1 MYWWWPRWRNASGD
15 NVMSD
20 QQYTHWQTEQD
31 ENQIIWLSLDYADGN
46 TNILTKSV
54 LEELKAI
61 LDSLQSSN
69 ASGLIINSKKANGFL
84 AGADI
89 TEFTALKTS
98 EAAFEKLRFGQTVFE
113 LIEKLPFP
121 SLALIHGF
129 CLGGGMEL
137 ALACTYRVAEDSANC
152 KLGLPEV
159 LLGIHPGYGGAVRL
173 PELIGDLPALQLML
187 AGRSVVAKQA
197 KRMGMID
204 AVVPVRQMRV
214 TAIALIKSNKP
225 KRSPSWINKLAS
237 YPVAKQATALLIR
250 QQIKKR
256 VSPAHY
262 PAPFKLLD
270 CWKDFSSDRPK
281 RFIQEASSV
290 TDLFAN
296 SPGTQQLVRVFM
308 LQERMKALA
317 KTGSFKPR
325 HVHVVGA
332 GIMGGD
338 IAAWC
343 AMQGFQVTLQD
354 REPKYIAPAIQRA
367 HQLFERKIRES
378 HLCTAAKDRLMPD
391 HQGIGV
397 SKADVVIEA
406 IYENLEAK
414 QALYAQ
420 IEPQIRADTILATNT
435 SSLPL
440 EVLSEKLK
448 DPARLVG
455 LHFFNPV
462 AKMQL
467 VEIIYADDTNQQ
479 VLDNSASFVKKISK
493 LPLPVKSSPGFLV
506 NRILMPYIMEAIILV
521 DEGVAPEDI
530 DRAAVEFG
538 MPMGPIELAD
548 VVGLDICSHVGKV
561 LADAFNLP
569 VSDRLQYKLNQDELG
584 RKSGQGFYLWKN
596 GKMSKQNKPKS
607 LVDKQVQDRLVL
619 SLVNETVKC
628 LEEGLVA
635 DADLLDAGVIFGT
648 GFAPFRGGPI
658 QYARTSG
665 PIQLRDRLSE
675 LQAKCGERF
684 KASSGWSQI

>member
-1 MYWWWPRWRNASGD
+1 
-15 NVMSD
+15 MSD
-20 QQYTHWQTEQD
+20 QQYKHWQSEQD
-31 ENQIIWLSLDYADGN
+31 DDQIIWLSLDYADGG
-46 TNILTKSV
+46 TNILTKDV
-54 LEELKAI
+54 LQELKEI
-61 LDSLQSSN
+61 LENLQSAN
-69 ASGLIINSKKANGFL
+69 ATGLILNSKKSNGFL

-98 EAAFEKLRFGQTVFE
+98 EAAFEKLRFGQTVFD

-137 ALACTYRVAEDSANC
+137 ALACTYRVAENSAKC

-159 LLGIHPGYGGAVRL
+159 RLGIHPGYGGTVRL

-187 AGRSVVAKQA
+187 AGRTVVAKQA

-204 AVVPVRQMRV
+204 AAVPVRQMNV
-214 TAIALIKSNKP
+214 TAIALIKSKQP
-225 KRSPSWINKLAS
+225 KYSPSWINKLAS
-237 YPVAKQATALLIR
+237 YPVAKQATALFMR
-250 QQIKKR
+250 QQIKKK
-256 VSPAHY
+256 VSPIHY
-262 PAPFKLLD
+262 PAPFRLLD
-270 CWKDFSSDRPK
+270 CWKDFSSDRQQ
-281 RFIQEASSV
+281 RFIQEANSV

-317 KTGSFKPR
+317 KSGSFAPR

-354 REPKYIAPAIQRA
+354 REPKYIAPAIMRA
-367 HQLFERKIRES
+367 HQLFERKIREA

-420 IEPQIRADTILATNT
+420 IEPHIREDTILATNT

-440 EVLSEKLK
+440 EALSEKLK
-448 DPARLVG
+448 DPSRLVG

-467 VEIIYADDTNQQ
+467 VEIIHAENTNQQ
-479 VLDNSASFVKKISK
+479 MLDNSAMFVKKISR

-506 NRILMPYIMEAIILV
+506 NRILMPYIMEAVILV
-521 DEGVAPEDI
+521 DEGIAPEDI

-569 VSDRLQYKLNQDELG
+569 TSERLQHKIDQGELG

-596 GKMSKQNKPKS
+596 GKVTKQNKPS
-607 LVDKQVQDRLVL
+607 SSVDKQVQDRLIL

-658 QYARTSG
+658 QYAKTVE
-665 PIQLRDRLSE
+665 PIKLRDRLNE

-684 KASSGWSQI
+684 KASSGWSQV

>member
-1 MYWWWPRWRNASGD
+1 MTVD
-15 NVMSD
+15 T
-20 QQYTHWQTEQD
+20 YTHWNLDQD
-31 ENQIIWLSLDYADGN
+31 ANNLIWLCLDKAESS
-46 TNILTKSV
+46 TNVLSRDVLDEFKTILENLSTS
-54 LEELKAI
+54 
-61 LDSLQSSN
+61 Q
-69 ASGLIINSKKANGFL
+69 ASGLIIYSAKKNGFL

-89 TEFTALKTS
+89 TEFTELKTS
-98 EAAFEKLRFGQTVFE
+98 EAAFEMLRNGQTIFE

-121 SLALIHGF
+121 SLAMIHGF
-129 CLGGGMEL
+129 CLGGGLEL
-137 ALACTYRVAEDSANC
+137 ALACTYRVAENSSKC

-159 LLGIHPGYGGAVRL
+159 RLGIHPGYGGAVRL

-187 AGRSVVAKQA
+187 AGRVIVSKQA
-197 KRMGMID
+197 KRMGIVD
-204 AVVPVRQMRV
+204 AAVPNRQLRV
-214 TAIALIKSNKP
+214 TAIEIIKSGKA
-225 KRSPSWINKLAS
+225 KRQPSFINKLPA
-237 YPVAKQATALLIR
+237 YPGLRQLTALFMR
-250 QQIKKR
+250 QQVKKK
-256 VSPAHY
+256 VSPDHY

-270 CWKDFSSDRPK
+270 CWKNFSSDRSE
-281 RFIQEASSV
+281 RFIEEAKSV
-290 TDLFAN
+290 TDLFTSA
-296 SPGTQQLVRVFM
+296 PGTQQLVRVFT
-308 LQERMKALA
+308 LQERMKSLA
-317 KTGSFKPR
+317 KNGDFKPR

-354 REPKYIAPAIQRA
+354 REPKYIAPAIKRA
-367 HQLFERKIRES
+367 HALFDKKLRET
-378 HLCTAAKDRLMPD
+378 HLSTAAKDRLTPD
-391 HQGIGV
+391 CHGMGV
-397 SKADVVIEA
+397 AKADVVIEA

-414 QALYAQ
+414 QELYAV

-440 EVLSEKLK
+440 EDLSAKLK
-448 DPARLVG
+448 DPSRLVG

-467 VEIIYADDTNQQ
+467 VEIIHADNTDQQ
-479 VLDNSASFVKKISK
+479 VLDNSAIFVKKISR

-521 DEGVAPEDI
+521 DEGIAPEKI
-530 DRAAVEFG
+530 DQAAVSFG

-561 LADAFNLP
+561 LADAFDLP
-569 VSDRLQYKLNQDELG
+569 VSDRLQHKLDQGELG
-584 RKSGQGFYLWKN
+584 RKSGQGFYLWKH
-596 GKMSKQNKPKS
+596 GKVVKQNKDKTS
-607 LVDKQVQDRLVL
+607 VDKTVQDRLIL

-658 QYARTSG
+658 QYARTAG
-665 PIQLRDRLSE
+665 ALTLRDRLNE
-675 LQAKCGERF
+675 LQANCGDRF
-684 KASSGWSQI
+684 KSSSGWGQL

>member
-1 MYWWWPRWRNASGD
+1 
-15 NVMSD
+15 MSD
-20 QQYTHWQTEQD
+20 QQYKHWQTEQD
-31 ENQIIWLSLDYADGN
+31 DNQIIWLSLDYAEGS
-46 TNILTKSV
+46 TNILTKDV
-54 LEELKAI
+54 LAELKAI
-61 LDSLQSSN
+61 LEGLQSTN
-69 ASGLIINSKKANGFL
+69 AAGLIISSKKANGFL

-98 EAAFEKLRFGQTVFE
+98 EAAFEKLRFGQTVFD

-137 ALACTYRVAEDSANC
+137 ALACTYRVAEKSAKC

-159 LLGIHPGYGGAVRL
+159 RLGIHPGYGGVVRL
-173 PELIGDLPALQLML
+173 PELIGDLAALQLML
-187 AGRSVVAKQA
+187 AGRTVVAKQA

-204 AVVPVRQMRV
+204 AAVPARQMRV
-214 TAIALIKSNKP
+214 TAIELIKSKQP
-225 KRSPSWINKLAS
+225 KHIASWINKLVS
-237 YPVAKQATALLIR
+237 YPVAKQATALLMR
-250 QQIKKR
+250 QQVKKK
-256 VSPAHY
+256 VSPNHY

-270 CWKDFSSDRPK
+270 CWKNFSSNRQQ
-281 RFIQEASSV
+281 RFIQEANSV
-290 TDLFAN
+290 TELFAN

-308 LQERMKALA
+308 LQERMKGLA
-317 KTGSFKPR
+317 KSGSFAPR

-354 REPKYIAPAIQRA
+354 REPKYIAPAIKRA
-367 HQLFERKIRES
+367 HKLFERKIRDA

-406 IYENLEAK
+406 IYENIEAK

-420 IEPQIRADTILATNT
+420 IEPQIREDTILATNT

-440 EVLSEKLK
+440 EALSEKLK
-448 DPARLVG
+448 DPSRLVG

-467 VEIIYADDTNQQ
+467 VEIIHADSTNQQ
-479 VLDNSASFVKKISK
+479 VLDNSAMFVKKISR

-506 NRILMPYIMEAIILV
+506 NRILMPYIMEAVILV
-521 DEGVAPEDI
+521 DEGIAPEDI
-530 DRAAVEFG
+530 DHVAVEFG

-569 VSDRLQYKLNQDELG
+569 VSDRLQHKLDQGELG

-596 GKMSKQNKPKS
+596 GKVSKQNKPS
-607 LVDKQVQDRLVL
+607 SSIDALIQDRLIL

-628 LEEGLVA
+628 LEEGLVQ

-658 QYARTSG
+658 QYAKTAG
-665 PIQLRDRLSE
+665 PIKLRDRLSE
-675 LQAKCGERF
+675 LQAKHGERF

>member
-1 MYWWWPRWRNASGD
+1 
-15 NVMSD
+15 MSD
-20 QQYTHWQTEQD
+20 KQYKHWQIETDD
-31 ENQIIWLSLDYADGN
+31 EQIIWLSLDYANGS
-46 TNILTKSV
+46 TNILTKDV
-54 LEELKAI
+54 LQELKEI
-61 LDSLQSSN
+61 LEGLQSSQ
-69 ASGLIINSKKANGFL
+69 ATGLVIRSEKTNGFL

-89 TEFTALKTS
+89 TEFTTLKTS
-98 EAAFEKLRFGQTVFE
+98 EAAFEKLRFGQTVFD
-113 LIEKLPFP
+113 LIENLPFP

-137 ALACTYRVAEDSANC
+137 ALACTYRVAEKSAKC

-159 LLGIHPGYGGAVRL
+159 RLGIHPGYGGVVRL

-187 AGRSVVAKQA
+187 AGRTVVAKQA
-197 KRMGMID
+197 KRMGLID
-204 AVVPVRQMRV
+204 AAVPHRQMRI
-214 TAIALIKSNKP
+214 TAQALINSKKSKHV
-225 KRSPSWINKLAS
+225 PSWVNKLAS
-237 YPVAKQATALLIR
+237 YPVAKQASALFMR
-250 QQIKKR
+250 FQIKKR
-256 VSPAHY
+256 VNEKHY

-270 CWKDFSSDRPK
+270 CWKGFSSNRQE
-281 RFIQEASSV
+281 RFIQEANSV
-290 TDLFAN
+290 TELFAN

-317 KTGSFKPR
+317 KSGSFEPR
-325 HVHVVGA
+325 RVHVVGA

-343 AMQGFQVTLQD
+343 AMQGFHVTLQD
-354 REPKYIAPAIQRA
+354 REPKYIAPAIKRA
-367 HQLFERKIRES
+367 HALFERKIRET

-391 HQGIGV
+391 HLGIGV
-397 SKADVVIEA
+397 SEADVVIEA

-420 IEPQIRADTILATNT
+420 IEPKIRKDTILATNT

-440 EVLSEKLK
+440 EALSEKLK
-448 DPARLVG
+448 DPSRLVG

-467 VEIIYADDTNQQ
+467 VEIIHADNTNTK
-479 VLDNSASFVKKISK
+479 VLDNSAIFVKKISR

-521 DEGVAPEDI
+521 DEGVTPEDI
-530 DRAAVEFG
+530 DHAAVDFG

-548 VVGLDICSHVGKV
+548 VVGLDICSHVGEV
-561 LADAFNLP
+561 LADAFDLP
-569 VSDRLQYKLNQDELG
+569 TSDRLKHKLEQGELG
-584 RKSGQGFYLWKN
+584 RKSGQGFYQWKN
-596 GKMSKQNKPKS
+596 GKVSKQNKPS
-607 LVDKQVQDRLVL
+607 NAIDKQVQDRLVL

-628 LEEGLVA
+628 LDEGLVE

-658 QYARTSG
+658 QYATTAE
-665 PIQLRDRLSE
+665 PMKLRDRLNE

-684 KASSGWSQI
+684 KASAAWSQI

>member
-1 MYWWWPRWRNASGD
+1 MYWWRPRWRNVSGD

-20 QQYTHWQTEQD
+20 QKYAHWQTQKD
-31 ENQIIWLSLDYADGN
+31 DNKIIWLSLDYTEGS
-46 TNILTKSV
+46 TNILTKNV
-54 LEELKAI
+54 LEELKEI
-61 LDSLQSSN
+61 LESLIADN
-69 ASGLIINSKKANGFL
+69 AVGLIIHSKKDNGFL

-89 TEFTALKTS
+89 TEFTVLKTS
-98 EAAFEKLRFGQTVFE
+98 EAAFEKLRFGQTVFD

-137 ALACTYRVAEDSANC
+137 ALACTYRVAENSAKC

-159 LLGIHPGYGGAVRL
+159 RLGIHPGYGGVVRL
-173 PELIGDLPALQLML
+173 PELIGDLPALQMML
-187 AGRSVVAKQA
+187 AGRTVVSKQA
-197 KRMGMID
+197 KRMGLID
-204 AVVPVRQMRV
+204 AAVPVRQMRI
-214 TAIALIKSNKP
+214 TAVELIKSNKP
-225 KRSPSWINKLAS
+225 RHSPSWVNKLAS
-237 YPVAKQATALLIR
+237 YPVARQATALLMH
-250 QQIKKR
+250 QQVKKK
-256 VSPAHY
+256 VSPANY
-262 PAPFKLLD
+262 PAPFKLLN
-270 CWKDFSSDRPK
+270 CWKEFSSNRPQ
-281 RFIQEASSV
+281 RFVQEANSV
-290 TDLFAN
+290 TDLFVN

-308 LQERMKALA
+308 LQERMKGLA
-317 KTGSFKPR
+317 KKGAFKPR

-354 REPKYIAPAIQRA
+354 REAKYIAPAIQRA
-367 HQLFERKIRES
+367 HKLFERKIREN

-391 HQGIGV
+391 HKGIGV
-397 SKADVVIEA
+397 GKADVVIEA
-406 IYENLEAK
+406 IYENLAAK
-414 QALYAQ
+414 QELYAQ
-420 IEPQIRADTILATNT
+420 IEPQIREDTILATNT

-440 EVLSEKLK
+440 EALSEKLK
-448 DPARLVG
+448 DPSRLVG

-467 VEIIYADDTNQQ
+467 VEIIHAQNTNQQ
-479 VLDNSASFVKKISK
+479 VLDNSAIFVKKISR

-506 NRILMPYIMEAIILV
+506 NRILMPYIMEAMIMV
-521 DEGVAPEDI
+521 DEGIAPEDI
-530 DRAAVEFG
+530 DHAAVEFG

-569 VSDRLQYKLNQDELG
+569 SSDRLQYKLDQGELG
-584 RKSGQGFYLWKN
+584 RKSGQGFYQWKN
-596 GKMSKQNKPKS
+596 GKVSKQKKS
-607 LVDKQVQDRLVL
+607 NSSIDSQIQDRLIL

-628 LEEGLVA
+628 LDEKLVE
-635 DADLLDAGVIFGT
+635 DEDLLDAGVIFGT

-658 QYARTSG
+658 QYAKTAG
-665 PIQLRDRLSE
+665 TMNLRDRLNE

-684 KASSGWSQI
+684 KASSAWSEL

>member
-1 MYWWWPRWRNASGD
+1 
-15 NVMSD
+15 MSD
-20 QQYTHWQTEQD
+20 QQYKHWQTEQD
-31 ENQIIWLSLDYADGN
+31 DKQIIWLSLDYAERS
-46 TNILTKSV
+46 TNILTKDV

-61 LDSLQSSN
+61 LEGLQSVN
-69 ASGLIINSKKANGFL
+69 AAGLIINSKKANGFL

-89 TEFTALKTS
+89 TEFTTLKTS
-98 EAAFEKLRFGQTVFE
+98 EAAFEKLRFGQTVFD

-137 ALACTYRVAEDSANC
+137 ALACTYRVAENSAKC

-159 LLGIHPGYGGAVRL
+159 RLGIHPGYGGVVRL

-187 AGRSVVAKQA
+187 AGRIVVAKQA
-197 KRMGMID
+197 KKMGMID
-204 AVVPVRQMRV
+204 AAVPNRQMRV
-214 TAIALIKSNKP
+214 TAIELIKSKKP
-225 KRSPSWINKLAS
+225 KRTASWVNKLAS
-237 YPVAKQATALLIR
+237 YPVAKQATALFMH
-250 QQIKKR
+250 QQVKKK
-256 VSPAHY
+256 VSPTHY
-262 PAPFKLLD
+262 PAPFKLID
-270 CWKDFSSDRPK
+270 CWKEFSSNRQE
-281 RFIQEASSV
+281 RFIQEANSV

-308 LQERMKALA
+308 LQERMKGLA
-317 KTGSFKPR
+317 KSGSFEPR

-367 HQLFERKIRES
+367 HKLFERKIREA

-414 QALYAQ
+414 QVLYAQ
-420 IEPQIRADTILATNT
+420 IEPQIRKDTILATNT

-440 EVLSEKLK
+440 EDLSQKLK
-448 DPARLVG
+448 DPSRLVG

-467 VEIIYADDTNQQ
+467 VEIIHADNTNQQ
-479 VLDNSASFVKKISK
+479 VLDNSAMFVKKISR

-506 NRILMPYIMEAIILV
+506 NRILMPYIMEAVILV
-521 DEGVAPEDI
+521 DEGIAPEDI
-530 DRAAVEFG
+530 DHVAVEFG

-569 VSDRLQYKLNQDELG
+569 MSDRLQHKLDQGELG
-584 RKSGQGFYLWKN
+584 RKSGQGFYQWKN
-596 GKMSKQNKPKS
+596 GKVSKQNKPS
-607 LVDKQVQDRLVL
+607 SSVDASVQDRLIL

-628 LEEGLVA
+628 LDEGLVE

-648 GFAPFRGGPI
+648 GFAPFRGGPM
-658 QYARTSG
+658 QYAKTAG
-665 PIQLRDRLSE
+665 PIELRDRLSE
-675 LQAKCGERF
+675 LQAKHGERF

>member
-1 MYWWWPRWRNASGD
+1 MNDEHYK
-15 NVMSD
+15 
-20 QQYTHWQTEQD
+20 HWQTESD
-31 ENQIIWLSLDYADGN
+31 DDQIIWLSLDYANGS
-46 TNILTKSV
+46 TNILTKDV
-54 LEELKAI
+54 LQELKEI
-61 LDSLQSSN
+61 LESLQSSQ
-69 ASGLIINSKKANGFL
+69 AAGLVIRSKKTNGFL

-89 TEFTALKTS
+89 TEFTTLKTS
-98 EAAFEKLRFGQTVFE
+98 EAAFDKLRFGQTVFD

-137 ALACTYRVAEDSANC
+137 ALACTYRVAEKSAKC

-159 LLGIHPGYGGAVRL
+159 RLGIHPGYGGVVRL

-187 AGRSVVAKQA
+187 AGRTVVAKKA
-197 KRMGMID
+197 KRMGLVD
-204 AVVPVRQMRV
+204 AAVPPRQMRV
-214 TAIALIKSNKP
+214 TAVALISSKQP
-225 KRSPSWINKLAS
+225 KHVPTWMNKLAS
-237 YPVAKQATALLIR
+237 YPVAKQASAFFMR
-250 QQIKKR
+250 YQIKKR
-256 VSPAHY
+256 VNEKHY

-270 CWKDFSSDRPK
+270 CWKSFSSNRQE
-281 RFIQEASSV
+281 RFIQEANSV
-290 TDLFAN
+290 TELFAN

-317 KTGSFKPR
+317 KSGSFEPR
-325 HVHVVGA
+325 RVHVVGA

-354 REPKYIAPAIQRA
+354 REPKYIAPAIKRA
-367 HQLFERKIRES
+367 HTLFERKIRET
-378 HLCTAAKDRLMPD
+378 HLCTAAKDRLIPD
-391 HQGIGV
+391 HLGIGV
-397 SKADVVIEA
+397 GEADVVIEA

-420 IEPQIRADTILATNT
+420 IEPKIRKDTILATNT

-440 EVLSEKLK
+440 EALSEKLK
-448 DPARLVG
+448 DPSRLVG

-467 VEIIYADDTNQQ
+467 VEIIHADNTNSE
-479 VLDNSASFVKKISK
+479 VLDNSAIFVKKISR

-521 DEGVAPEDI
+521 DEGVTPEDI
-530 DRAAVEFG
+530 DRAAVDFG

-561 LADAFNLP
+561 LADAFDLTT
-569 VSDRLQYKLNQDELG
+569 SDRLQHKLEQGELG
-584 RKSGQGFYLWKN
+584 RKSGQGFYQWKN
-596 GKMSKQNKPKS
+596 GKVSKQNKPS
-607 LVDKQVQDRLVL
+607 ASIDKQVQDRLVL

-628 LEEGLVA
+628 LEEGLVE

-658 QYARTSG
+658 QYATTAD
-665 PIQLRDRLSE
+665 PMKLRDRLNE

-684 KASSGWSQI
+684 KASAAWSQI

>member
-1 MYWWWPRWRNASGD
+1 
-15 NVMSD
+15 MSKK
-20 QQYTHWQTEQD
+20 QYKHWQIEQD
-31 ENQIIWLSLDYADGN
+31 DNQIAWLYLNYADGS
-46 TNILTKSV
+46 TNILTKHV
-54 LEELKAI
+54 LDELKQI
-61 LDSLQSSN
+61 LENLPAMN
-69 ASGLIINSKKANGFL
+69 AAGLIISSKKSNGFL

-98 EAAFEKLRFGQTVFE
+98 EAAFKKLRFGQSVFD

-121 SLALIHGF
+121 TLALIHGF
-129 CLGGGMEL
+129 CLGGGLEL
-137 ALACTYRVAEDSANC
+137 ALACTYRVAENSAKC

-159 LLGIHPGYGGAVRL
+159 RLGIHPGYGGAVRL
-173 PELIGDLPALQLML
+173 PELIGDLPAMQLML
-187 AGRSVVAKQA
+187 AGRVVVAKQA
-197 KRMGMID
+197 KRMGIVD
-204 AVVPVRQMRV
+204 AAVPVRQMRV
-214 TAIALIKSNKP
+214 TAIALVKSGKQ
-225 KRSPSWINKLAS
+225 KRQPSWLSTLAS
-237 YPVAKQATALLIR
+237 YPIAKQASAFFMR

-256 VSPAHY
+256 ISPTHY
-262 PAPFKLLD
+262 PAPYKLLE
-270 CWKDFSSDRPK
+270 CWKNFSSNRQQK
-281 RFIQEASSV
+281 FIEEASSV

-308 LQERMKALA
+308 LQERMKSLA
-317 KTGSFKPR
+317 KSGSFEPQ

-354 REPKYIAPAIQRA
+354 REPKYIAPAIKRA
-367 HQLFERKIRES
+367 HKLFDKKIRDS
-378 HLCTAAKDRLMPD
+378 HLCVAAKDRLMPD
-391 HQGIGV
+391 HHGAGV
-397 SKADVVIEA
+397 GKADVVIEA

-420 IEPQIRADTILATNT
+420 IEPQIREDTILATNT

-440 EVLSEKLK
+440 EVLSEKLA
-448 DPARLVG
+448 DPSRLVG

-467 VEIIYADDTNQQ
+467 VEIIHADNTNQQ
-479 VLDNSASFVKKISK
+479 VLDNSARFVKKISR

-521 DEGVAPEDI
+521 DEGVAPEII
-530 DRAAVEFG
+530 DYAAVDFG

-569 VSDRLQYKLNQDELG
+569 TSDRLQQKLDQGELG

-596 GKMSKQNKPKS
+596 GKVSKQNKSNIP
-607 LVDKQVQDRLVL
+607 VDKQVQDRLIL

-628 LEEGLVA
+628 LEEELVA

-658 QYARTSG
+658 QYARSAG
-665 PIQLRDRLSE
+665 SIRLRDRLSE
-675 LQAKCGERF
+675 LQSKCGERF
-684 KASSGWSQI
+684 KSSAGWSQL

>member
-1 MYWWWPRWRNASGD
+1 
-15 NVMSD
+15 MSAEK
-20 QQYTHWQTEQD
+20 YTHWQINED
-31 ENQIIWLSLDYADGN
+31 DRQIIWLCLDYADGS

-54 LEELKAI
+54 LEEFKTI
-61 LDSLQSSN
+61 LENLQSAN
-69 ASGLIINSKKANGFL
+69 ASGLIIRSGKKNGFL

-89 TEFTALKTS
+89 AEFTVLKTS
-98 EAAFEKLRFGQTVFE
+98 DAAFEKLRFGQTVFA

-129 CLGGGMEL
+129 CLGGGLEL
-137 ALACTYRVAEDSANC
+137 ALACTYRVAENSAQC

-159 LLGIHPGYGGAVRL
+159 MLGIHPGYGGAVRL

-187 AGRSVVAKQA
+187 SGRSVVAKQA
-197 KRMGMID
+197 NRMGLVD
-204 AVVPVRQMRV
+204 AAVPARQLRI
-214 TAIALIKSNKP
+214 TALEIINSGKH
-225 KRSPSWINKLAS
+225 KRQATFLNKLPS
-237 YPVAKQATALLIR
+237 YPLARQLTAMVM
-250 QQIKKR
+250 QQQVKKR
-256 VSPAHY
+256 VSPTHY
-262 PAPFKLLD
+262 PAPYRLLE
-270 CWKDFSSDRPK
+270 CWKNFSSDRDE
-281 RFIQEASSV
+281 RFVEEAKSV

-308 LQERMKALA
+308 LQERMKSLA
-317 KTGSFKPR
+317 KSGSFQPR

-367 HQLFERKIRES
+367 HKLFEKKIRETN
-378 HLCTAAKDRLMPD
+378 LCTAAKDRLVPD
-391 HQGIGV
+391 HRGIGV

-420 IEPQIRADTILATNT
+420 IEPQIRPDTILATNT

-440 EVLSEKLK
+440 EDLSEKLN
-448 DPARLVG
+448 DPTRLVG

-467 VEIIYADDTNQQ
+467 VEIIHADNTNQQ
-479 VLDNSASFVKKISK
+479 VLDNSASFVKKISR

-521 DEGVAPEDI
+521 DEGVAPEQI
-530 DRAAVEFG
+530 DHAAVSFG

-561 LADAFNLP
+561 LAKAFNLS
-569 VSDRLQYKLNQDELG
+569 VSDRLQHKIDRGELG
-584 RKSGQGFYLWKN
+584 RKSGQGFYQWKR
-596 GKMSKQNKPKS
+596 GKVVKENKHNATID
-607 LVDKQVQDRLVL
+607 LLVQDRLIL

-628 LEEGLVA
+628 LEEKLVA

-658 QYARTSG
+658 QYAKNAG
-665 PIQLRDRLSE
+665 PLELRDRLSE

-684 KASSGWSQI
+684 KSSPGWSKL

>member
-1 MYWWWPRWRNASGD
+1 MKRRLKN
-15 NVMSD
+15 
-20 QQYTHWQTEQD
+20 
-31 ENQIIWLSLDYADGN
+31 YA
-46 TNILTKSV
+46 
-54 LEELKAI
+54 
-61 LDSLQSSN
+61 
-69 ASGLIINSKKANGFL
+69 
-84 AGADI
+84 
-89 TEFTALKTS
+89 
-98 EAAFEKLRFGQTVFE
+98 FGQTVFD

-121 SLALIHGF
+121 TLALIHGF
-129 CLGGGMEL
+129 CLGGGLEL
-137 ALACTYRVAEDSANC
+137 ALACTYRVAENSAKC

-159 LLGIHPGYGGAVRL
+159 RLGIHPGYGGAVRL

-187 AGRSVVAKQA
+187 AGRTVVAKQA
-197 KRMGMID
+197 KRLGIVD
-204 AVVPVRQMRV
+204 AAVPVRQMRV
-214 TAIALIKSNKP
+214 TANALIKSGKQ
-225 KRSPSWINKLAS
+225 KHQPSWLSTLAS
-237 YPVAKQATALLIR
+237 YPVAKQATALLMH
-250 QQIKKR
+250 QQIKKK
-256 VSPAHY
+256 VSPVHY
-262 PAPFKLLD
+262 PAPYKLLE
-270 CWKDFSSDRPK
+270 CWKNFSSNRQQK
-281 RFIQEASSV
+281 FIEEANSV

-308 LQERMKALA
+308 LQERMKSLA
-317 KTGSFKPR
+317 KSGSFEPR

-354 REPKYIAPAIQRA
+354 REPKYITPAIKRA
-367 HQLFERKIRES
+367 HKLYDKKIRDA
-378 HLCTAAKDRLMPD
+378 HLCVAAKDRLMPD
-391 HQGIGV
+391 HLGIGV

-420 IEPQIRADTILATNT
+420 IEPQIREDTILATNT

-440 EVLSEKLK
+440 EVLSEKLA
-448 DPARLVG
+448 DPSRLVG

-467 VEIIYADDTNQQ
+467 VEIIHAENTNQQ
-479 VLDNSASFVKKISK
+479 VLDNSASFVKKISR

-521 DEGVAPEDI
+521 DEGVAPENI
-530 DRAAVEFG
+530 DYAAVEFG

-569 VSDRLQYKLNQDELG
+569 TSDRLQQKIDQGELG
-584 RKSGQGFYLWKN
+584 RKSGQGFYQWKN
-596 GKMSKQNKPKS
+596 GKVSKQNKS
-607 LVDKQVQDRLVL
+607 NSSVDKQVQDRLIL

-628 LEEGLVA
+628 LEEELVA

-658 QYARTSG
+658 QYARTTG
-665 PIQLRDRLSE
+665 PIELRDRLNE

-684 KASSGWSQI
+684 KSSTGWSQL

>member
-1 MYWWWPRWRNASGD
+1 
-15 NVMSD
+15 MSD
-20 QQYTHWQTEQD
+20 KQYKHWQIETDD
-31 ENQIIWLSLDYADGN
+31 EQIIWLSLDYANGS
-46 TNILTKSV
+46 TNILTKDV
-54 LEELKAI
+54 LQELKEM
-61 LDSLQSSN
+61 LEGLQSSQ
-69 ASGLIINSKKANGFL
+69 ATGLVIRSEKTNGFL

-89 TEFTALKTS
+89 TEFTTLKTS
-98 EAAFEKLRFGQTVFE
+98 EAAFEKLRFGQTVFD
-113 LIEKLPFP
+113 LIENLPFP

-137 ALACTYRVAEDSANC
+137 ALACTYRVAEKSAKC

-159 LLGIHPGYGGAVRL
+159 RLGIHPGYGGVVRL

-187 AGRSVVAKQA
+187 AGRTVVAKQA
-197 KRMGMID
+197 KRMGLID
-204 AVVPVRQMRV
+204 AAVPHRQMRV
-214 TAIALIKSNKP
+214 TAQALINSKKSKHV
-225 KRSPSWINKLAS
+225 PSWVNKLAS
-237 YPVAKQATALLIR
+237 YPVAKQVSAQFMR
-250 QQIKKR
+250 FQIKKR
-256 VSPAHY
+256 VNEKHY

-270 CWKDFSSDRPK
+270 CWKGFSSNRQE
-281 RFIQEASSV
+281 RFIQEANSV
-290 TDLFAN
+290 TELFAN

-317 KTGSFKPR
+317 KSGSFEPR
-325 HVHVVGA
+325 RVHVVGA

-343 AMQGFQVTLQD
+343 AMKGFHVTLQD
-354 REPKYIAPAIQRA
+354 REPKYIAPAIKRA
-367 HQLFERKIRES
+367 HALFERKIRET

-391 HQGIGV
+391 HLGIGV
-397 SKADVVIEA
+397 SEADVVIEA

-420 IEPQIRADTILATNT
+420 IEPKIRKDTILATNT

-440 EVLSEKLK
+440 EALSEKLK
-448 DPARLVG
+448 DPSRLVG

-467 VEIIYADDTNQQ
+467 VEIIHADNTNTK
-479 VLDNSASFVKKISK
+479 VLDNSAIFVKKISR

-521 DEGVAPEDI
+521 DEGVTPEDI
-530 DRAAVEFG
+530 DHAAVDFG

-548 VVGLDICSHVGKV
+548 VVGLDICSHVGEV
-561 LADAFNLP
+561 LADAFDLP
-569 VSDRLQYKLNQDELG
+569 TSDRLKHKLEQGELG
-584 RKSGQGFYLWKN
+584 RKSGQGFYQWKN
-596 GKMSKQNKPKS
+596 GKVSKQNKPS
-607 LVDKQVQDRLVL
+607 TTINKQVQDRLVL

-628 LEEGLVA
+628 LDEGLVE

-658 QYARTSG
+658 QYATTAE
-665 PIQLRDRLSE
+665 PMKLRDRLNE

-684 KASSGWSQI
+684 KASAAWSQI

>member
-1 MYWWWPRWRNASGD
+1 MYWGWSRWRNACGD
-15 NVMSD
+15 SSMND
-20 QQYTHWQTEQD
+20 EHYKHWQTESD
-31 ENQIIWLSLDYADGN
+31 DDQIIWLSLDYANGS
-46 TNILTKSV
+46 TNILTKDV
-54 LEELKAI
+54 LQELKEI
-61 LDSLQSSN
+61 LESLQSSQ
-69 ASGLIINSKKANGFL
+69 AAGLVIRSKKTNGFL

-89 TEFTALKTS
+89 TEFTTLKTS
-98 EAAFEKLRFGQTVFE
+98 EAAFDKLRFGQTVFD

-137 ALACTYRVAEDSANC
+137 ALACTYRVAEKSAKC

-159 LLGIHPGYGGAVRL
+159 RLGIHPGYGGVVRL

-187 AGRSVVAKQA
+187 AGRTVVAKKA
-197 KRMGMID
+197 KRMGLVD
-204 AVVPVRQMRV
+204 AAVPPRQMRV
-214 TAIALIKSNKP
+214 TAVALISSKQP
-225 KRSPSWINKLAS
+225 KHVPTWMNKLAS
-237 YPVAKQATALLIR
+237 YPVAKQASAFFMR
-250 QQIKKR
+250 YQIKKR
-256 VSPAHY
+256 VNEKHY

-270 CWKDFSSDRPK
+270 CWKSFSSNRQE
-281 RFIQEASSV
+281 RFIQEANSV
-290 TDLFAN
+290 TELFAN

-317 KTGSFKPR
+317 KSGSFEPR
-325 HVHVVGA
+325 RVHVVGA

-354 REPKYIAPAIQRA
+354 REPKYIAPAIKRA
-367 HQLFERKIRES
+367 HTLFERKIRET
-378 HLCTAAKDRLMPD
+378 HLCTAAKDRLIPD
-391 HQGIGV
+391 HLGIGV
-397 SKADVVIEA
+397 GEADVVIEA

-420 IEPQIRADTILATNT
+420 IEPKIRKDTILATNT

-440 EVLSEKLK
+440 EALSEKLK
-448 DPARLVG
+448 DPSRLVG

-467 VEIIYADDTNQQ
+467 VEIIHADNTNSE
-479 VLDNSASFVKKISK
+479 VLDNSAIFVKKISR

-521 DEGVAPEDI
+521 DEGVTPEDI
-530 DRAAVEFG
+530 DRAAVDFG

-561 LADAFNLP
+561 LADAFDLTT
-569 VSDRLQYKLNQDELG
+569 SDRLQHKLEQGELG
-584 RKSGQGFYLWKN
+584 RKSGQGFYQWKN
-596 GKMSKQNKPKS
+596 GKVSKQNKPRAS
-607 LVDKQVQDRLVL
+607 IDKQVQDRLVL

-628 LEEGLVA
+628 LEEGLVE

-658 QYARTSG
+658 QYATTAD
-665 PIQLRDRLSE
+665 PMKLRDRLNE

-684 KASSGWSQI
+684 KASAAWSQI

>member
-1 MYWWWPRWRNASGD
+1 
-15 NVMSD
+15 MSE
-20 QQYTHWQTEQD
+20 QQYKHWQIDQD
-31 ENQIIWLSLDYADGN
+31 GKQIVWLSLDYADGS
-46 TNILTKSV
+46 TNILTKDV
-54 LEELKAI
+54 LGELKNI
-61 LDSLQSSN
+61 LENLPAMN
-69 ASGLIINSKKANGFL
+69 AAGLVISSKKSNGFL

-98 EAAFEKLRFGQTVFE
+98 EAAFEKLRFGQTVFD

-121 SLALIHGF
+121 TLALIHGF
-129 CLGGGMEL
+129 CLGGGLEL
-137 ALACTYRVAEDSANC
+137 ALACTYRVAENSAKC

-159 LLGIHPGYGGAVRL
+159 RLGIHPGYGGAVRL

-187 AGRSVVAKQA
+187 AGRTVVAKQA
-197 KRMGMID
+197 KRMGIVD
-204 AVVPVRQMRV
+204 AAVPVRQMRI
-214 TAIALIKSNKP
+214 TAIALIESGKQKHQ
-225 KRSPSWINKLAS
+225 PSWLNTIAS
-237 YPVAKQATALLIR
+237 YPVAKQATAALMR
-250 QQIKKR
+250 KQVKKK
-256 VSPAHY
+256 VSPEHY
-262 PAPFKLLD
+262 PAPYKLLE
-270 CWKDFSSDRPK
+270 CWKNFSSNRQE
-281 RFIQEASSV
+281 RFVQEANSV

-296 SPGTQQLVRVFM
+296 SPGTQQLVRIFL
-308 LQERMKALA
+308 LQERMKSLA
-317 KTGSFKPR
+317 KSGSFEPR

-354 REPKYIAPAIQRA
+354 REPKYIAPAIKRA
-367 HQLFERKIRES
+367 HKLYDKKIRDA
-378 HLCTAAKDRLMPD
+378 HLCVAAKDRLMPD
-391 HQGIGV
+391 HHGIGV

-420 IEPQIRADTILATNT
+420 IEPQIREDTILATNT

-440 EVLSEKLK
+440 EALSEKLA
-448 DPARLVG
+448 DPSRLVG

-467 VEIIYADDTNQQ
+467 VEIIHADNTNQQ
-479 VLDNSASFVKKISK
+479 VLDNSASFVKKISR

-521 DEGVAPEDI
+521 DEGVAPEKI
-530 DRAAVEFG
+530 DYAAVEFG

-569 VSDRLQYKLNQDELG
+569 TSNRLQQKIDQGELG
-584 RKSGQGFYLWKN
+584 RKSGQGFYQWKN
-596 GKMSKQNKPKS
+596 GKVSKQNKS
-607 LVDKQVQDRLVL
+607 NVTVDKQVQDRLIL

-628 LEEGLVA
+628 LEENLVA

-658 QYARTSG
+658 QYARTAG
-665 PIQLRDRLSE
+665 PIGLRDRLSE

-684 KASSGWSQI
+684 KSSTGWSQL

>member
-1 MYWWWPRWRNASGD
+1 
-15 NVMSD
+15 MSE
-20 QQYTHWQTEQD
+20 QQYEHWQIEQD
-31 ENQIIWLSLDYADGN
+31 NNQIIWLSLDYAGSS
-46 TNILTKSV
+46 TNILTKAV

-61 LDSLQSSN
+61 LENLQSAN
-69 ASGLIINSKKANGFL
+69 AAGLVINSKKGNGFL

-89 TEFTALKTS
+89 TEFTVLKTS
-98 EAAFEKLRFGQTVFE
+98 EAAYEKLRFGQTVFD
-113 LIEKLPFP
+113 LIETLPFP

-137 ALACTYRVAEDSANC
+137 ALACTYRVAENSAKC

-159 LLGIHPGYGGAVRL
+159 RLGIHPGYGGVVRL

-187 AGRSVVAKQA
+187 AGRTLVAKQA
-197 KRMGMID
+197 KRIGMID
-204 AVVPVRQMRV
+204 AAVPMRQMRV
-214 TAIALIKSNKP
+214 TAVALIKSNKP

-237 YPVAKQATALLIR
+237 YPVARQATALFMR
-250 QQIKKR
+250 QQVKKK
-256 VSPAHY
+256 VSPSHY

-270 CWKDFSSDRPK
+270 CWKEFSSDRQQ
-281 RFIQEASSV
+281 RFIQEANSV
-290 TDLFAN
+290 TDLFTN
-296 SPGTQQLVRVFM
+296 SPGTEQLVRVFM

-317 KTGSFKPR
+317 KTGSFEPR

-354 REPKYIAPAIQRA
+354 REPKYIAPAVKRA

-378 HLCTAAKDRLMPD
+378 HLCVAAKDRLMPD
-391 HQGIGV
+391 PHGIGV
-397 SKADVVIEA
+397 GKADVVIEA

-420 IEPQIRADTILATNT
+420 IEPQIREDTILATNT

-440 EVLSEKLK
+440 EALSEKLK
-448 DPARLVG
+448 NPSRLVG

-467 VEIIYADDTNQQ
+467 VEIIHANNTSQQ
-479 VLDNSASFVKKISK
+479 VLDNSAIFVKKISR

-530 DRAAVEFG
+530 DHAAVEFG

-569 VSDRLQYKLNQDELG
+569 TSDRLQHKLDHGELG
-584 RKSGQGFYLWKN
+584 RKSGEGFYQWKN
-596 GKMSKQNKPKS
+596 GKVVKQKKPSSSVNK
-607 LVDKQVQDRLVL
+607 QAQDRLIL
-619 SLVNETVKC
+619 SLVNETMKC
-628 LEEGLVA
+628 LEEGLVK

-658 QYARTSG
+658 QYARTAG
-665 PIQLRDRLSE
+665 AIKLRDRLSE

-684 KASSGWSQI
+684 RASSGWSQL

>member
-1 MYWWWPRWRNASGD
+1 
-15 NVMSD
+15 MSD
-20 QQYTHWQTEQD
+20 KQYKHWQIETDD
-31 ENQIIWLSLDYADGN
+31 EQIIWLSLDYANGS
-46 TNILTKSV
+46 TNILTKDV
-54 LEELKAI
+54 LQELKEM
-61 LDSLQSSN
+61 LEGLQSSQ
-69 ASGLIINSKKANGFL
+69 ATGLVIRSEKTNGFL

-89 TEFTALKTS
+89 TEFTTLKTS
-98 EAAFEKLRFGQTVFE
+98 EAAFEKLRFGQTVFD
-113 LIEKLPFP
+113 LIENLPFP

-137 ALACTYRVAEDSANC
+137 ALACTYRVAEKSAKC

-159 LLGIHPGYGGAVRL
+159 RLGIHPGYGGVVRL

-187 AGRSVVAKQA
+187 AGRTVVAKQA
-197 KRMGMID
+197 KRMGLID
-204 AVVPVRQMRV
+204 AAVPHRQMRV
-214 TAIALIKSNKP
+214 TAQALINSKKSKHV
-225 KRSPSWINKLAS
+225 PSWLNKLAS
-237 YPVAKQATALLIR
+237 YPVAKQASALFMR
-250 QQIKKR
+250 FQIKKR
-256 VSPAHY
+256 VNEKHY

-270 CWKDFSSDRPK
+270 CWKGFSSNRQE
-281 RFIQEASSV
+281 RFIQEANSV
-290 TDLFAN
+290 TELFTN

-317 KTGSFKPR
+317 KSGSFEPR
-325 HVHVVGA
+325 RVHVVGA

-343 AMQGFQVTLQD
+343 AMKGFHVTLQD
-354 REPKYIAPAIQRA
+354 REPKYIAPAIKRA
-367 HQLFERKIRES
+367 HALFERKIRET

-391 HQGIGV
+391 HLGIGV
-397 SKADVVIEA
+397 SEADVVIEA

-420 IEPQIRADTILATNT
+420 IEPKIRKDTILATNT

-440 EVLSEKLK
+440 EALSEKLK
-448 DPARLVG
+448 DPSRLVG

-467 VEIIYADDTNQQ
+467 VEIIHADNTNTK
-479 VLDNSASFVKKISK
+479 VLDNSAIFVKKISR

-521 DEGVAPEDI
+521 DEGVTPEDI
-530 DRAAVEFG
+530 DHAAVDFG

-548 VVGLDICSHVGKV
+548 VVGLDICSHVGEV
-561 LADAFNLP
+561 LADAFDLP
-569 VSDRLQYKLNQDELG
+569 TSDRLKHKLEQGELG
-584 RKSGQGFYLWKN
+584 RKSGQGFYQWKN
-596 GKMSKQNKPKS
+596 GKVSKQNKPS
-607 LVDKQVQDRLVL
+607 NAIDKQVQDRLVL

-628 LEEGLVA
+628 LDEGLVE

-658 QYARTSG
+658 QYATTAE
-665 PIQLRDRLSE
+665 PMKLRDRLNE

-684 KASSGWSQI
+684 KASAAWSQI